1 LQLAELIQLHF
12 PASPLLAQARESLP
26 EVLGEKYGDL
36 AHGGWAPRL
45 RARFGHATPDD
56 WYEACVATLVM
67 PTTCWL
73 DVGCGH
79 DIFPSNAV
87 TATRL
92 AARCRLLVGVDPSDN
107 IDDNSF
113 VHERV
118 KLPIEQYRPDRRYD
132 LITLRMVAEHI
143 ADPPTTVARLAA
155 LLAPGG
161 RVVVYTV
168 SRWSPSALVA
178 ACSPLSFHHAVK
190 RVLWRVEA
198 HDTFPTVYVMNTHAA
213 LRRLFTAAGL
223 QEEAFERLA
232 DCRTTARF
240 RWPQAAELGLWR
252 ALQKFGLN
260 YPENCILAV
269 YRAPP

>member
-1 LQLAELIQLHF
+1 MHF
-12 PASPLLAQARESLP
+12 PNSPLLARARALLP
-26 EVLGEKYGDL
+26 EVLQEKYGDL
-36 AHGGWAPRL
+36 ARGGWAPRL

-56 WYEACVATLVM
+56 WYEACVAALVT

-79 DIFPSNAV
+79 DIFPSNAA

-132 LITLRMVAEHI
+132 VITLRMVAEHI
-143 ADPPTTVARLAA
+143 ADPATTAARLAA
-155 LLAPGG
+155 LLAPRG

-168 SRWSPSALVA
+168 SRWSPSAVVA
-178 ACSPLSFHHAVK
+178 ALSPLNFHHVVK
-190 RVLWRVEA
+190 RVLWHVEER
-198 HDTFPTVYVMNTHAA
+198 DTFPTVYAMNTRSA
-213 LRRLFTAAGL
+213 LQRLFTAAGL
-223 QEEAFERLA
+223 QEEAFERLS
-232 DCRTTARF
+232 DCRSTGRF
-240 RWPQAAELGLWR
+240 RWLQVAELGLWK
-252 ALQKFGLN
+252 ALQKLGLG

-269 YRAPP
+269 YRALP